1 MAEQNWKRKEY
12 ETWDEAFRG
21 LAPAVRQQSVRV
33 AAYTQVL
40 FVQACADGYGKDSSD
55 GAQEM
60 DGQFAD
66 VAYKCGMYHQLGKA
80 LVPPEYQLWRSD
92 FTAEEMAVYRKYTSD
107 GRQLIASLQ
116 ERGLSAKE
124 RRTGEAET
132 LETDNIPWRMQRESC
147 QQHMER
153 WDGSG
158 YPEGRQGTDI
168 SPIARI
174 VGLAKELDRLSAETK
189 SEEPFGEAFDALC
202 AGSDTLWDPALIE
215 VLRRCRSKCRDV
227 YRKYIHYTMT
237 LPKTIPLVDKRKD
250 RVMGLR
256 YRPMVAARDGKP
268 VLYEAVPWFGGIAGR
283 PGETEDMDALA
294 DVLHRTEMTADVS
307 FYLLYEAADD
317 PDVVS
322 IKITLYRLAGSSRI
336 AAALAYAAEHG
347 KQVQCLLELR
357 ARFDEQS
364 NIDYSRMLE
373 DAGCDILYG
382 LTQYKVHTKLCLI
395 TRRCPGGIC
404 YYTQVGTGNYNEKTA
419 EQYTDLMLLTSDPAI
434 GRDAAKT
441 FDRLA
446 RGETVGETESLWLA
460 PEGYKPQLMAHIEA
474 QIRLGTAGYIGIK
487 VNAMNDAD
495 IMAQLVRASA
505 ACTEVELFV
514 RGICCLRPG
523 VPGRTE
529 HISVRSIIGRYLEH
543 ERIFV
548 FGRGE
553 AQSVFIG
560 SGDLLERNT
569 VRRIEAFTAVTDPNA
584 RAEVLEVLS
593 AMRRDN
599 RQAWIMQPDGSY
611 LRPEPT
617 GEPFVSQTYL
627 HTYFAGRT
635 VQKPAASAPSQPQK
649 KLPWWRRLWNW
660 LKNN

>member
-40 FVQACADGYGKDSSD
+40 FVQACADGYGKESPD

-124 RRTGEAET
+124 RRTGAAET

-215 VLRRCRSKCRDV
+215 VLRRCRNKCRDV

-250 RVMGLR
+250 RVMGLH

-307 FYLLYEAADD
+307 FYLLYEAADALLRIRNCQLD
-317 PDVVS
+317 VKAILMPLLPDFWRANH
-322 IKITLYRLAGSSRI
+322 LQQF
-336 AAALAYAAEHG
+336 AALFDDQPVNKAE
-347 KQVQCLLELR
+347 
-357 ARFDEQS
+357 
-364 NIDYSRMLE
+364 
-373 DAGCDILYG
+373 
-382 LTQYKVHTKLCLI
+382 
-395 TRRCPGGIC
+395 
-404 YYTQVGTGNYNEKTA
+404 
-419 EQYTDLMLLTSDPAI
+419 
-434 GRDAAKT
+434 
-441 FDRLA
+441 
-446 RGETVGETESLWLA
+446 LWLA
-460 PEGYKPQLMAHIEA
+460 VPAEYVAAAGKGARELLGRYIRSGLTLVLDGWDPAALPLEQVQAMGFTHLRLRRELYLQQETANTMMALA
-474 QIRLGTAGYIGIK
+474 QSGMTLLGGSADSADVMDWLTACGVAAMSGPMTGVPVDEDEMIR
-487 VNAMNDAD
+487 DC
-495 IMAQLVRASA
+495 LVR
-505 ACTEVELFV
+505 
-514 RGICCLRPG
+514 
-523 VPGRTE
+523 
-529 HISVRSIIGRYLEH
+529 
-543 ERIFV
+543 ER
-548 FGRGE
+548 
-553 AQSVFIG
+553 
-560 SGDLLERNT
+560 
-569 VRRIEAFTAVTDPNA
+569 
-584 RAEVLEVLS
+584 
-593 AMRRDN
+593 
-599 RQAWIMQPDGSY
+599 
-611 LRPEPT
+611 
-617 GEPFVSQTYL
+617 
-627 HTYFAGRT
+627 
-635 VQKPAASAPSQPQK
+635 
-649 KLPWWRRLWNW
+649 
-660 LKNN
+660 

>member
-33 AAYTQVL
+33 AAYTQAL
-40 FVQACADGYGKDSSD
+40 FVQACADGYGKDSPD

-153 WDGSG
+153 WNGSG
-158 YPEGRQGTDI
+158 YPDGRQGMDI

-294 DVLHRTEMTADVS
+294 DVLHRCRSKCRDVYRKYIHYTMTLPKTIPLVDKRKDRVMGLRYRPMVAARDGKPVLYEAVPWFGGIAGRPGEVESMDALADVLHRTEMTADVS
-307 FYLLYEAADD
+307 FYLLYEAADALLRIRNCQLD
-317 PDVVS
+317 VQGILMPLLPDFWR
-322 IKITLYRLAGSSRI
+322 TNQLQQF
-336 AAALAYAAEHG
+336 AALFDDQPVNKAE
-347 KQVQCLLELR
+347 
-357 ARFDEQS
+357 
-364 NIDYSRMLE
+364 
-373 DAGCDILYG
+373 
-382 LTQYKVHTKLCLI
+382 
-395 TRRCPGGIC
+395 
-404 YYTQVGTGNYNEKTA
+404 
-419 EQYTDLMLLTSDPAI
+419 
-434 GRDAAKT
+434 
-441 FDRLA
+441 
-446 RGETVGETESLWLA
+446 LWLA
-460 PEGYKPQLMAHIEA
+460 VPAEYVAAAGKGARELLGRYIRSGLTLVLDGWDPAALPLEQVQTIGFTHLRLRRELYLRQETANTMMALA
-474 QIRLGTAGYIGIK
+474 QSGMTLLGESADSADVMDWLTACGVVAMSGPMTGVPVDEDEMIR
-487 VNAMNDAD
+487 DC
-495 IMAQLVRASA
+495 LVR
-505 ACTEVELFV
+505 
-514 RGICCLRPG
+514 
-523 VPGRTE
+523 
-529 HISVRSIIGRYLEH
+529 
-543 ERIFV
+543 ER
-548 FGRGE
+548 
-553 AQSVFIG
+553 
-560 SGDLLERNT
+560 
-569 VRRIEAFTAVTDPNA
+569 
-584 RAEVLEVLS
+584 
-593 AMRRDN
+593 
-599 RQAWIMQPDGSY
+599 
-611 LRPEPT
+611 
-617 GEPFVSQTYL
+617 
-627 HTYFAGRT
+627 
-635 VQKPAASAPSQPQK
+635 
-649 KLPWWRRLWNW
+649 
-660 LKNN
+660 

>member
-40 FVQACADGYGKDSSD
+40 FVQACADGYGKDSPD

-124 RRTGEAET
+124 RRTGAAET

-202 AGSDTLWDPALIE
+202 ANGGVLWDPALIE

-250 RVMGLR
+250 RVMGLH
-256 YRPMVAARDGKP
+256 YRPMVAARKAGAVRGSALVRRHRRTARRDG
-268 VLYEAVPWFGGIAGR
+268 
-283 PGETEDMDALA
+283 
-294 DVLHRTEMTADVS
+294 
-307 FYLLYEAADD
+307 
-317 PDVVS
+317 
-322 IKITLYRLAGSSRI
+322 
-336 AAALAYAAEHG
+336 EHG
-347 KQVQCLLELR
+347 R
-357 ARFDEQS
+357 AG
-364 NIDYSRMLE
+364 
-373 DAGCDILYG
+373 GCAAPD
-382 LTQYKVHTKLCLI
+382 
-395 TRRCPGGIC
+395 RDDGGC
-404 YYTQVGTGNYNEKTA
+404 V
-419 EQYTDLMLLTSDPAI
+419 
-434 GRDAAKT
+434 
-441 FDRLA
+441 
-446 RGETVGETESLWLA
+446 
-460 PEGYKPQLMAHIEA
+460 
-474 QIRLGTAGYIGIK
+474 
-487 VNAMNDAD
+487 
-495 IMAQLVRASA
+495 
-505 ACTEVELFV
+505 
-514 RGICCLRPG
+514 
-523 VPGRTE
+523 
-529 HISVRSIIGRYLEH
+529 
-543 ERIFV
+543 
-548 FGRGE
+548 
-553 AQSVFIG
+553 
-560 SGDLLERNT
+560 
-569 VRRIEAFTAVTDPNA
+569 
-584 RAEVLEVLS
+584 VLS
-593 AMRRDN
+593 AVR
-599 RQAWIMQPDGSY
+599 G
-611 LRPEPT
+611 
-617 GEPFVSQTYL
+617 G
-627 HTYFAGRT
+627 GR
-635 VQKPAASAPSQPQK
+635 AAAYP
-649 KLPWWRRLWNW
+649 
-660 LKNN
+660 

>member
-40 FVQACADGYGKDSSD
+40 FVQACADGYGKDSPD

-80 LVPPEYQLWRSD
+80 LVPPEYQLWRGD
-92 FTAEEMAVYRKYTSD
+92 FTAEETAVYRKYTSD

-124 RRTGEAET
+124 RRTGAAET

-202 AGSDTLWDPALIE
+202 ANGGVLWDSALIE

-250 RVMGLR
+250 RVMGLH
-256 YRPMVAARDGKP
+256 YRPMVAARDGRP

-283 PGETEDMDALA
+283 PGETESMDALA

-307 FYLLYEAADD
+307 FYLLYEAADALLRIRNCQLD
-317 PDVVS
+317 VKAILMPLLPDFWRANH
-322 IKITLYRLAGSSRI
+322 LQQF
-336 AAALAYAAEHG
+336 AALFDDQPVNKAE
-347 KQVQCLLELR
+347 
-357 ARFDEQS
+357 
-364 NIDYSRMLE
+364 
-373 DAGCDILYG
+373 
-382 LTQYKVHTKLCLI
+382 
-395 TRRCPGGIC
+395 
-404 YYTQVGTGNYNEKTA
+404 
-419 EQYTDLMLLTSDPAI
+419 
-434 GRDAAKT
+434 
-441 FDRLA
+441 
-446 RGETVGETESLWLA
+446 LWLA
-460 PEGYKPQLMAHIEA
+460 VPAEYAAAAEPVYPQRPDAGA
-474 QIRLGTAGYIGIK
+474 GRLGPGGAAAGAG
-487 VNAMNDAD
+487 AD
-495 IMAQLVRASA
+495 HRLYPPAAAAGAVSA
-505 ACTEVELFV
+505 AGDGQHHDGAGTERHDAAGRERRQRRRDGLAD
-514 RGICCLRPG
+514 RLR
-523 VPGRTE
+523 RD
-529 HISVRSIIGRYLEH
+529 RH
-543 ERIFV
+543 ERSDDRRA
-548 FGRGE
+548 GR
-553 AQSVFIG
+553 
-560 SGDLLERNT
+560 R
-569 VRRIEAFTAVTDPNA
+569 
-584 RAEVLEVLS
+584 
-593 AMRRDN
+593 RRDDPRLSGAGAL
-599 RQAWIMQPDGSY
+599 RQRSEGRAD
-611 LRPEPT
+611 RPWLGHLT
-617 GEPFVSQTYL
+617 TY
-627 HTYFAGRT
+627 
-635 VQKPAASAPSQPQK
+635 
-649 KLPWWRRLWNW
+649 RRR
-660 LKNN
+660 